1 MKIEYGAQDH
11 QIDVTAICYHSLRM
25 KDVIIIPHDDIARA
39 QYFTDPL
46 YGVLKSIFIT
56 HEGQTLVYDHTHT
69 IYIDLSSNH
78 ITTTIPESM
87 LLEQDQVNKKLSNIH
102 STLQIRYGSF
112 QEEFPEQRM
121 VARYLTGN
129 EKVLELGG
137 NIGRNSLVIASI
149 LGNNHNFVVLEC
161 DTDIAAQLTEN
172 RDLNH
177 FTFSI
182 ESSALSKR
190 QLVQKGW
197 VTIVSDTV
205 LDGYKPVSSI
215 TYDDLVSK
223 YKIDF
228 DTLVAD
234 CEGAL
239 YYILQDMPEML
250 DHIRLIIM
258 ENDYNDINHK
268 NEVDRIL
275 KEKNFK
281 IDYVEGGGWGPCYSN
296 FFEVWKKSQ

>member
-1 MKIEYGAQDH
+1 MKIEYGIQDH
-11 QIDVTAICYHSLRM
+11 RIDVTTICYNRLRM
-25 KDVIIIPHDDIARA
+25 KDLITIPQYDPARA

-46 YGVLKSIFIT
+46 FGVLKSIFIT
-56 HEGQTLVYDHTHT
+56 HENQTTIYDHTQT
-69 IYIDLSSNH
+69 IYINVSTNLITISSV
-78 ITTTIPESM
+78 SVVSD
-87 LLEQDQVNKKLSNIH
+87 QDRVHKKLSNIH
-102 STLQIRYGSF
+102 SQLRIQYGSL

-121 VARYLTGN
+121 VARYLTGS

-149 LGNNHNFVVLEC
+149 LGNNLDFVVLEC
-161 DTDIAAQLTEN
+161 DTGIAAQLTEN

-182 ESSALSKR
+182 EPSALSKR
-190 QLVQKGW
+190 PLIQKGW
-197 VTIVSDTV
+197 DTIVSDTV
-205 LDGYKPVSSI
+205 LDGYKPVSCI
-215 TYDDLVSK
+215 TYHDLVAK
-223 YKIDF
+223 YNIDF

-250 DHIRLIIM
+250 DHICLIIM
-258 ENDYNDINHK
+258 ENDYHDISHK

-275 KEKNFK
+275 REKNFV
-281 IDYVEGGGWGPCYSN
+281 IDYVESGGWGPCYSN

>member
-1 MKIEYGAQDH
+1 MKIEYGDQDH
-11 QIDVTAICYHSLRM
+11 RIDVTAICYHTLCVR
-25 KDVIIIPHDDIARA
+25 DWIIIPQHDEARA
-39 QYFTDPL
+39 QCFTDPL
-46 YGVLKSIFIT
+46 WGVLKSIFVT
-56 HEGQTLVYDHTHT
+56 YEGQITVYDHTHT
-69 IYIDLSSNH
+69 IYINISSNLV
-78 ITTTIPESM
+78 TTTIPESM
-87 LLEQDQVNKKLSNIH
+87 VLEQDQVNKKLSDIH
-102 STLQIRYGSF
+102 SRLQLQHGSF
-112 QEEFPEQRM
+112 QDEFPEQQM
-121 VARYLTGN
+121 VARYLTGT

-149 LGNNHNFVVLEC
+149 LSDHRNFVVLEC
-161 DTDIAAQLTEN
+161 NTTIATQLTEN

-190 QLVQKGW
+190 PLIQQGW
-197 VTIVSDTV
+197 ETIVSDIV
-205 LDGYKPVSSI
+205 LDGYNPVSSI
-215 TYDDLVSK
+215 TYNDLVAK

-250 DHIRLIIM
+250 DHICLIIM
-258 ENDYNDINHK
+258 ENDYHDINHK

-275 KEKNFK
+275 KEKNFVV
-281 IDYVEGGGWGPCYSN
+281 DYVESGGWGPCYAN